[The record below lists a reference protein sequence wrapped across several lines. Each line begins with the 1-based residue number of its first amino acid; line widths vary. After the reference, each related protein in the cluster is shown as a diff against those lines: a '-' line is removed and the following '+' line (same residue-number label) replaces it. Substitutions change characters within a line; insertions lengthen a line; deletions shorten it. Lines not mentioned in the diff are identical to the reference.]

1 MPEILFLV
9 GDAAQAQ
16 NDNHQR
22 LPEGFRTA
30 GWGVT
35 LLPHDAVRLNRG
47 SVALGPYDAE
57 RFQLI
62 WVLGFGRWDTF
73 LDRMQLL
80 RLLDQDKFVTAIDA
94 LFHLHGKTAWSA
106 HLPETYAA
114 NDPDFLLSILDTGG
128 DWVIKPTAGS
138 FGREVARIRN
148 DGEGRAALRRFI
160 GPPPGRYC
168 LLQRFLPAAAN
179 GEKRTLVAGG
189 RIIGSY
195 GRRPATDFRANLAA
209 GAAAEP
215 TVLSAD
221 ESGLVQQLAS
231 DLTASG
237 VGFAAIDTVFP
248 QLMEVNIVNPG
259 GLATISSLYDRDFTP
274 AVIDALITARGPRR
288 GKNRL
293 R

>member
-16 NDNHQR
+16 NDNHMR

-35 LLPHDAVRLNRG
+35 LLPHDSVRLNRG
-47 SVALGPYDAE
+47 SVTLGPYDPE

-80 RLLDQDKFVTAIDA
+80 GLLDQDLFVTVIDA
-94 LFHLHGKTAWSA
+94 LIHLHGKTAWSA

-138 FGREVARIRN
+138 FGRDVAHIRN
-148 DGEGRAALRRFI
+148 DDGGRAALRRFI

-179 GEKRTLVAGG
+179 GEKRTLIAGG

-195 GRRPATDFRANLAA
+195 GRRPTADFRANLAA

-215 TVLSAD
+215 ATLSGE
-221 ESGLVQQLAS
+221 ESRLVQQLAS

-248 QLMEVNIVNPG
+248 HLMEVNIVNPG
-259 GLATISSLYDRDFTP
+259 GLASMCALYDRDFTP
-274 AVIDALITARGPRR
+274 DVVDALINVRGPHW
-288 GKNRL
+288 GKDRQ